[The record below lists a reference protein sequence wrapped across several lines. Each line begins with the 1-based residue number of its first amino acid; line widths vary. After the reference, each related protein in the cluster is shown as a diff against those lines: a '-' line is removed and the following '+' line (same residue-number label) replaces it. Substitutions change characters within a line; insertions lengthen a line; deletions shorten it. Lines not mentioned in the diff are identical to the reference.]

1 MILRARAE
9 SLEGLSRLPLP
20 FPCPFTLP
28 AWMASWR
35 DVFSPKEDFWVRSFY
50 AGKELLGAAALRIEG
65 GRGLLAGDPEV
76 CDHLDLLP
84 APGRE
89 RLFARS
95 VLETLAAEGIG
106 GLDLFALRPD
116 AAVLTALVPAAQEA
130 GLEVEIRERALLFAM
145 DLPARW
151 EDYLARLS
159 PKERHEV
166 RRKLRRLEERGFAPF
181 ELHAGKEE
189 AAAAV
194 EIFFRLFRR
203 GRPEKAAFLTE
214 KTQTFFRLLAL
225 RLPEFRLGL
234 VRVDGT
240 PAAAV
245 FCFDYRGTRYL
256 YNSAYDTAFSP
267 LGVGMAC
274 KILSIRDAL
283 ARGLSR
289 YDFLQGKEPYKRR
302 LGGKPVPLFGCR
314 IELGA

>member
-1 MILRARAE
+1 MIPHARAE
-9 SLEGLSRLPLP
+9 SLEGLSRLALP
-20 FPCPFTLP
+20 FPSPFTLP
-28 AWMASWR
+28 AWVESWR
-35 DVFSPKEDFWVRSFY
+35 EAFSPKDDLWVRSFY

-65 GRGLLAGDPEV
+65 SRGLLAGDPEL

-84 APGRE
+84 VPGRE
-89 RLFARS
+89 RLFARA
-95 VLETLAAEGIG
+95 VLETLAAEGIA

-116 AAVLTALVPAAQEA
+116 AAVLTALAPAAEET
-130 GLEVEIRERALLFAM
+130 GLEVEIRQRGLLFAL

-151 EDYLARLS
+151 EDYLAQLS

-166 RRKLRRLEERGFAPF
+166 RRKLRRWEERGFAPF

-194 EIFFRLFRR
+194 AIFFRLFRR

-214 KTQTFFRLLAL
+214 RTMTFFRLLAH
-225 RLPEFRLGL
+225 RLPEFRLGM

-245 FCFDYRGTRYL
+245 FCFDFRGTRYL
-256 YNSAYDTAFSP
+256 YNSACDAAFAP
-267 LGVGMAC
+267 LGAGMAC

-283 ARGLSR
+283 ARGLCR
-289 YDFLQGKEPYKRR
+289 YDFLKGEEPYKRR
-302 LGGKPVPLFGCR
+302 LGGKPLPLFGCR